1 MIPLFHYYTFTGF
14 DPAQDT
20 PVEILHTFLLG
31 IVKYY
36 WSETVSKLNQSKSMQ
51 TFRERLASVNES
63 GLNLPKMQADYI
75 TRYSGALIGKHFK
88 SLVQIMP
95 FILYALV
102 NKDLIKAWSILGRLG
117 VLIWTID
124 IFDLESYVVSESHK
138 SSPQ

>member
-1 MIPLFHYYTFTGF
+1 M
-14 DPAQDT
+14 
-20 PVEILHTFLLG
+20 EILHTFLLG

-51 TFRERLASVNES
+51 NFRERLASVNES

-102 NKDLIKAWSILGRLG
+102 NEDLVKAWSILGRLG

-124 IFDLESYVVSESHK
+124 IFDLESYVVSESRK
-138 SSPQ
+138 SSLCWLKIVATQRMSCTRPYNS